1 MIRVYRLI
9 NVTQCEVYHG
19 ISENPQKRKVKSH
32 CERKTVAV
40 SHWDCTTDKI
50 ILKEISNHRT
60 QSKASEVAHGLEKDY
75 KHHRK
80 FTNIK
85 TKGK

>member
-1 MIRVYRLI
+1 MIKVYRMI
-9 NVTQCEVYHG
+9 NVTKEEVYHG
-19 ISENPQKRKVKSH
+19 ISENPTKRKLSSH
-32 CERKTVAV
+32 CKRKTVAV
-40 SHWDCTTDKI
+40 NHWDCETDKI

-60 QSKASEVAHGLEKDY
+60 QSKASEVAHGLEKEY